1 MFFKKSKAKK
11 DNDTLLLEIQKG
23 REAAAV
29 RRLVDELLLE
39 NQKLREENE
48 KLKSEKEDYRIKL
61 RDEKDKHGYWFCVL
75 VETVGWVKVD
85 ELSSSSLFLRQ
96 IRDRRRRSATALEK
110 ISP

>member
-11 DNDTLLLEIQKG
+11 DKI
-23 REAAAV
+23 RM
-29 RRLVDELLLE
+29 DELLLE
-39 NQKLREENE
+39 NQKLLEENE
-48 KLKSEKEDYRIKL
+48 KLKAEKEDYRIKL

-75 VETVGWVKVD
+75 VETIGWVKVD

-96 IRDRRRRSATALEK
+96 IRDRRNRSATALEK